1 MAVHV
6 GVLQMML
13 EVPGA
18 RSAKDRRRALKSLQ
32 DRVRHRFD
40 ITWNEVQDLDGEH
53 DRRRVVC
60 TSATS
65 DPQLLRSTFDKVRA
79 FVEQSG
85 RAWPLAVDV
94 DVFPWHPAEPRWE
107 NNDE

>member
-6 GVLQMML
+6 GVLQMQL

-40 ITWNEVQDLDGEH
+40 ITWNEVQDVDGEH

-60 TSATS
+60 TSAS
-65 DPQLLRSTFDKVRA
+65 ADPQLLRSTFDKVRA

-85 RAWPLAVDV
+85 RAWPLSVDV
-94 DVFPWHPAEPRWE
+94 DVFPWRPAEPRWG
-107 NNDE
+107 NDNE